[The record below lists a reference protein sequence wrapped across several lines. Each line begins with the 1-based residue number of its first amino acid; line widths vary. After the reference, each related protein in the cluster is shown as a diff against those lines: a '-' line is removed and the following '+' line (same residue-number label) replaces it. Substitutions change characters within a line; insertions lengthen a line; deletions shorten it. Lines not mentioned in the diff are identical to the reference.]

1 MNMAL
6 IHVNLRGT
14 IGVAIVGSSASNI
27 VGGICETYLRRN
39 ANNRFNA
46 LNTALVTTESP
57 SGTVT
62 PWTQLVATAHELG
75 EQGRGEEGGGRGGT
89 AAGVVVCEN

>member
-1 MNMAL
+1 MNMVL

-14 IGVAIVGSSASNI
+14 IGVAIVGSSANNI

-39 ANNRFNA
+39 SNDVYTA

-62 PWTQLVATAHELG
+62 AWTHLVATAHELG
-75 EQGRGEEGGGRGGT
+75 KEQPPMAKQGQGE
-89 AAGVVVCEN
+89 AAI